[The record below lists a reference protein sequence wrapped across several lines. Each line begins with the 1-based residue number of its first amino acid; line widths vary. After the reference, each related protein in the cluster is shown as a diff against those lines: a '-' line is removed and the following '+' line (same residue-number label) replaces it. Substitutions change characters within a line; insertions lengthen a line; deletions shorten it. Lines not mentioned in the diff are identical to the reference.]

1 MHNKLLFPITL
12 LIFSYQLSTSTV
24 SSQAKPYFAQA
35 ESLKKDA
42 NTAQAIAMYKKVID
56 LDPECIDAYRELS
69 TIFKKRGQ
77 LGQAAFYLEQAIA
90 HEPHNITTNFN
101 LGCIYLKMGK
111 IEKAIQAFRQI
122 CRYSPRAVSALYNIG
137 YTLKTA
143 GRVDEAILV
152 YKEVLK
158 KDPHYDAAHLALGFA
173 YLSKGD
179 FDRGWKQHERYLKR
193 SKKNADKLR
202 TLLREKK
209 IKGKTILLHPEGGL
223 GDTLLFI
230 RYAQR
235 LKAMGATV
243 IAIVQK
249 PLIPLLSHC
258 SYIDKLLP
266 SGTSSLPSYD
276 ASSTLMSLPAVFNDN
291 EETFPHIIPYLTPN
305 PTLVSHWK
313 NRLTSNPATL
323 KIGICWQADVKN
335 DVSRLP
341 IARRGIPLTQFYC
354 LASIPHLQFYS
365 LQKYD
370 GVEQLKTIP
379 PDFSVHIFDDDFD
392 KKHGS
397 FMDTA
402 AVMEH
407 MDLIITVDTAIA
419 HLAGAL
425 GRPVWLL
432 LPYSTDW
439 RWIVNRTDSPWYP
452 TMRIFK
458 QPAPFD
464 WDNVMTAVYHELEE
478 IQKNR

>member
-1 MHNKLLFPITL
+1 
-12 LIFSYQLSTSTV
+12 
-24 SSQAKPYFAQA
+24 
-35 ESLKKDA
+35 
-42 NTAQAIAMYKKVID
+42 
-56 LDPECIDAYRELS
+56 
-69 TIFKKRGQ
+69 
-77 LGQAAFYLEQAIA
+77 
-90 HEPHNITTNFN
+90 
-101 LGCIYLKMGK
+101 MGK
-111 IEKAIQAFRQI
+111 MDKAIQAFRQI
-122 CRYSPRAVSALYNIG
+122 QTISALYNIG
-137 YTLKTA
+137 YTLKSA
-143 GRVDEAILV
+143 GRVDEAIPV

-158 KDPHYDAAHLALGFA
+158 KNPLYDAAHLALGFA
-173 YLSKGD
+173 YLNKGD
-179 FDRGWKQHERYLKR
+179 FARGWKQHERYLKK
-193 SKKNADKLR
+193 SKKNAAKLR
-202 TLLREKK
+202 ALLRKK
-209 IKGKTILLHPEGGL
+209 EIKGKTILLYPEGGI
-223 GDTLLFI
+223 GDTLHFI

-235 LKAMGATV
+235 LKTMGATV
-243 IAIVQK
+243 IATVQK
-249 PLIPLLSHC
+249 PLIPLLSYC
-258 SYIDKLLP
+258 PYIDKLLP
-266 SGTSSLPSYD
+266 SNTSRMPYD
-276 ASSTLMSLPAVFNDN
+276 ASSTLMSLPAIFNDN
-291 EETFPHIIPYLTPN
+291 EETFPRTIPYLTPD
-305 PTLVSHWK
+305 PILVNYWK
-313 NRLTSNPATL
+313 NKLTRDPTTL

-354 LASIPHLQFYS
+354 LASIHNLQFYS

-370 GVEQLKTIP
+370 GVEQLKTIA
-379 PDFSVHIFDDDFD
+379 PDFPIHIFDDDFD

-432 LPYSTDW
+432 LPYSADW

-464 WDNVMTAVYHELEE
+464 WDSVMTTVYYALEQ

>member
-1 MHNKLLFPITL
+1 MRNKLLFPITL
-12 LIFSYQLSTSTV
+12 LSLFCQLYTLTV
-24 SSQAKPYFAQA
+24 SPRAKPYFVQA
-35 ESLKKDA
+35 ELLKKEA
-42 NTAQAIAMYKKVID
+42 NTTQAIAMYQRVID

-69 TIFKKRGQ
+69 IIFKKREQ
-77 LGQAAFYLEQAIA
+77 LNDAAFYLEQAIT
-90 HEPHNITTNFN
+90 HEPHNITLLFN
-101 LGCIYLKMGK
+101 LGCIYLKIGEMD
-111 IEKAIQAFRQI
+111 KAIQTFRQI
-122 CRYSPRAVSALYNIG
+122 QTISALYNVG

-143 GRVDEAILV
+143 GRVDEAIAV

-158 KDPHYDAAHLALGFA
+158 KNPNYDAAHLALGFA
-173 YLSKGD
+173 YLNKGD
-179 FDRGWKQHERYLKR
+179 FFHGWKQHERYLKK

-202 TLLREKK
+202 ALLRKK
-209 IKGKTILLHPEGGL
+209 EIKGKTILLYPEGGI
-223 GDTLLFI
+223 GDTLHFI

-235 LKAMGATV
+235 LKTMGATV
-243 IAIVQK
+243 IATVQK
-249 PLIPLLSHC
+249 PLIPLLSSC

-266 SGTSSLPSYD
+266 SSTSGLSYD
-276 ASSTLMSLPAVFNDN
+276 ASSTLMSLPAIFNDN
-291 EETFPHIIPYLTPN
+291 EETFPRTIPYLTPN
-305 PTLVSHWK
+305 PTLVNYWK
-313 NRLTSNPATL
+313 SELTGDPATL

-354 LASIPHLQFYS
+354 LASIPHLHFYS
-365 LQKYD
+365 FQKYD

-379 PDFSVHIFDDDFD
+379 PDFPVHIFDDDFD

-464 WDNVMTAVYHELEE
+464 WDNVMTAVYCELEQ
-478 IQKNR
+478 IQKQR